1 MKYEVTFSCG
11 HTGTVQLYGKG
22 DERERKIRYFEEY
35 GVCSE
40 CYKER
45 RAIEAEISCK
55 HVTMSYKA
63 YKTDYSFCDVL
74 NDSYD
79 KQEKT
84 ITVLVPTALADFIDA
99 KNEGGATL
107 FNTAIKVATNN
118 KNKEGKHY
126 AECYEIVKA
135 YIKEHADFAKELQ
148 AYMQQQKANKI
159 VVSNITMDEEQ
170 LVRMYIKQFDAE
182 INDNENKLT
191 ITYKDFNEGSLI
203 SEYLDCLAK
212 IANINIE
219 RA

>member
-45 RAIEAEISCK
+45 RAIEAEIGCN
-55 HVTMSYKA
+55 HVTMSYRA

-84 ITVLVPTALADFIDA
+84 ITVLVPEALADFIDA
-99 KNEGGATL
+99 KNKGGATL
-107 FNTAIKVATNN
+107 FNAAIKVATNN
-118 KNKEGKHY
+118 KDKAGKHH

-135 YIKEHADFAKELQ
+135 YINEHADFAKELQ

-159 VVSNITMDEEQ
+159 IVSNITMDEEQ
-170 LVRMYIKQFDAE
+170 LVRMYIKQFDTE
-182 INDNENKLT
+182 ISDNDNKLT

>member
-45 RAIEAEISCK
+45 RAIEAEIGCN
-55 HVTMSYKA
+55 HVTMSYGA

-84 ITVLVPTALADFIDA
+84 ITVLVPEALADFIDA
-99 KNEGGATL
+99 KNKGGATL
-107 FNTAIKVATNN
+107 FNAAIKVATNN
-118 KNKEGKHY
+118 KDKAGKHY

-159 VVSNITMDEEQ
+159 IVSNITMDEEQ
-170 LVRMYIKQFDAE
+170 LVRMYIKQFDTE
-182 INDNENKLT
+182 INDNDNKLT

>member
-45 RAIEAEISCK
+45 RAIEAEIGCK
-55 HVTMSYKA
+55 HVTMFYRR

-84 ITVLVPTALADFIDA
+84 ITVLVPEALADFIDA

-107 FNTAIKVATNN
+107 FNAAIKIATNN

-126 AECYEIVKA
+126 TECYEIVKA

-148 AYMQQQKANKI
+148 AYMQQQY
-159 VVSNITMDEEQ
+159 
-170 LVRMYIKQFDAE
+170 R
-182 INDNENKLT
+182 
-191 ITYKDFNEGSLI
+191 
-203 SEYLDCLAK
+203 
-212 IANINIE
+212 
-219 RA
+219 

>member
-45 RAIEAEISCK
+45 RAIEAEIGCK
-55 HVTMSYKA
+55 HVTMSYRA

-84 ITVLVPTALADFIDA
+84 ITVLVPEALADFIDA

-107 FNTAIKVATNN
+107 FNAAIKIATNN

-126 AECYEIVKA
+126 TECYEIVKA

-148 AYMQQQKANKI
+148 AYMQQQY
-159 VVSNITMDEEQ
+159 
-170 LVRMYIKQFDAE
+170 R
-182 INDNENKLT
+182 
-191 ITYKDFNEGSLI
+191 
-203 SEYLDCLAK
+203 
-212 IANINIE
+212 
-219 RA
+219 

>member
-22 DERERKIRYFEEY
+22 NERERKIRYFEEY

-45 RAIEAEISCK
+45 RAIEAEIGCN
-55 HVTMSYKA
+55 HVTMSYRA

-84 ITVLVPTALADFIDA
+84 ITVLVPEALADFIDA
-99 KNEGGATL
+99 KNKGGATL
-107 FNTAIKVATNN
+107 FNAAIKVATNN
-118 KNKEGKHY
+118 KDKAGKHY

-159 VVSNITMDEEQ
+159 IVSNITMDEEQ
-170 LVRMYIKQFDAE
+170 LVRMYIKQFDTE
-182 INDNENKLT
+182 INDNDNKLT